1 MISPASAGARTMG
14 RHVAISLA
22 GGIQPELRL
31 FSCSVVSAENGY
43 TMKVKDAASRSPADT
58 LQPRTL
64 AISDDENDGGSC
76 T

>member
-1 MISPASAGARTMG
+1 MSP
-14 RHVAISLA
+14 LA
-22 GGIQPELRL
+22 LPAAFNQNFA

-58 LQPRTL
+58 LQRRTL